1 MIYVVFFSNAGVP
14 ATGLTP
20 TIGVYKKVS
29 DATDVTPVP
38 TVSEIGGGFYKFS
51 ASPAEALVVRMNGG
65 GSLADADKY
74 KVMQIT
80 PT

>member
-29 DATDVTPVP
+29 D
-38 TVSEIGGGFYKFS
+38 G
-51 ASPAEALVVRMNGG
+51 NGRDPG
-65 GSLADADKY
+65 AHGLGDRGRVLQVHGHSG
-74 KVMQIT
+74 
-80 PT
+80 

>member
-29 DATDVTPVP
+29 DGTDVTPAP
-38 TVSEIGGGFYKFS
+38 TVVGDRGRVLQVHGHSG
-51 ASPAEALVVRMNGG
+51 
-65 GSLADADKY
+65 
-74 KVMQIT
+74 
-80 PT
+80 